1 MTVEKSSEFQALIDE
16 VNAILYTSEEERKPL
31 IENLRT
37 TYMNFAES
45 LMRKDPEW
53 YKKKEFSKERAVDQI
68 AVSFL
73 TEVVDE
79 EEFAERSAQN
89 NLGIPVAV
97 LIKMAR
103 LYALEPGH
111 ISSDQDRAV
120 SDMRRARRELKELIA
135 NKRTAME
142 VLLPTLPKDV
152 QKALAILLYPDKD

>member
-16 VNAILYTSEEERKPL
+16 VNKILDTPEQERKPL

-37 TYMNFAES
+37 TYRNFAEN

-53 YKKKEFSKERAVDQI
+53 YKKEEFAQERAIDQV

-89 NLGIPVAV
+89 LGIPVAV

-103 LYALEPGH
+103 LYALEPEH

-120 SDMRRARRELKELIA
+120 SDMRRARRGLKELIA
-135 NKRTAME
+135 NKRTAIE
-142 VLLPTLPKDV
+142 TLLPTLPEDV